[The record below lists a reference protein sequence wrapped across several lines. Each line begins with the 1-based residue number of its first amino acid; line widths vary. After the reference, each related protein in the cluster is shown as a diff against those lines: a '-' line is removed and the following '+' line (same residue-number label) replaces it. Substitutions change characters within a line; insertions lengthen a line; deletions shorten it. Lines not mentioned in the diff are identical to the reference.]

1 LRLKLAS
8 VLLVG
13 LVAIAAGCGGSSK
26 SAAEATTETTTQAAT
41 TTEAETTTAAAET
54 TTATETTATVTE
66 TTTTGGGST
75 SFANAKNCAKLFGL
89 SAEFAKAFSQA
100 NAKNDYQASA
110 KFFQEFADKT
120 PKEIRSDFQVLAKA
134 LTAYAQ
140 ALGKVH
146 LKPGATPTPQQ
157 IAALEKAAAS
167 FNQGAFTKANTHI
180 HAWAQKN
187 CHS

>member
-1 LRLKLAS
+1 MRLKLAS

-41 TTEAETTTAAAET
+41 TTEAETTTAAAVT
-54 TTATETTATVTE
+54 TTATETTATETE
-66 TTTTGGGST
+66 TTTGGGST

-100 NAKNDYQASA
+100 NAKNDYQTSA

-120 PKEIRSDFQVLAKA
+120 PKEIRSDFQVMAKAFSAYAKA
-134 LTAYAQ
+134 L
-140 ALGKVH
+140 GKMH

-157 IAALEKAAAS
+157 IAELEKAAAS
-167 FNQGAFTKANTHI
+167 FNQAGFAKANTHI
-180 HAWAQKN
+180 QAWAQKN